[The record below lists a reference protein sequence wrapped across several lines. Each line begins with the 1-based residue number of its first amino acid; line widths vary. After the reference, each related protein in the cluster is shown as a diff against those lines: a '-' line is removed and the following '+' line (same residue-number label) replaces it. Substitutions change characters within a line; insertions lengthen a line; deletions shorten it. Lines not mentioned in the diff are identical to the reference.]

1 MKIKR
6 LLFIISCMVA
16 LVSTTSCVDERYD
29 LDNVSGEIHLFENG
43 VALPLLQTGDLYFDD
58 LISSEDEIV
67 LNEKGV
73 YEISTSSEVLSV
85 EMQIVD
91 KVRISEQNPD
101 FGVIKSYNAII
112 PTGSV
117 TFELPSDLTD
127 YNANLHCETAK
138 IDEKVTYIEKIYTH
152 DNWVST
158 IKFEVLDGSGNPISS
173 QTGLKVDKIKFDNY
187 KLELP
192 SVLIMDKE
200 QITTSGNINVTTD
213 DNSNVIVL
221 NGEAFENSVVIGVK
235 INGVTIGEDMFVNN
249 KIILDEEVS
258 LNGAISLSVSNSGA
272 MVEQTLQIAPTLN
285 IPEVYIDE
293 ALGNTTMSDEL
304 ENERVYIGELPDFLN
319 NPETSLIL
327 TNPYIPIVIETTVPM
342 DTIYADIVLVPKDE
356 SGNNIY
362 NENGEKIEIEVNHIA
377 VPGDDHETPGA
388 TIIYEY
394 VACQRIPEL
403 DNLGYDF
410 VECLE
415 LGTITQK
422 IPSYI
427 EVSGRGYTDPNHI
440 YNFYMGELYHADI
453 NYEVRVPFMVEQNTC
468 IVYEDVTS
476 DLNTDLFEVISAS
489 SIILN
494 AEILN
499 GFPAEMS
506 LSVEPFDV
514 DGNKIEGL
522 EVMIPSKINASE
534 TTELTENVVPAKTNM
549 RIEIRELVK
558 GEMQKLD
565 QLKWRVKVL
574 FPDKG
579 LVSIYQALN
588 MKIALELPEGF
599 GINMDNLEN

>member
-1 MKIKR
+1 MRMNMKN
-6 LLFIISCMVA
+6 LLLAIGCMPIII
-16 LVSTTSCVDERYD
+16 STTSCVDERYD
-29 LDNVSGEIHLFENG
+29 MDNISDDIHLFENG
-43 VALPLLQTGDLYFDD
+43 INFPLLQTGDLYFDD

-73 YEISTSSEVLSV
+73 YEISTNSEVLSV

-91 KVRISEQNPD
+91 KVRIPEQNPD
-101 FGVIKSYNAII
+101 FGVIKSFNTII

-158 IKFEVLDGSGNPISS
+158 IKFEILDGSGKAISS
-173 QTGLKVDKIKFDNY
+173 QSGLKVDKIKFDNY

-192 SVLIMDKE
+192 SALIMDKE
-200 QITTSGNINVTTD
+200 QITASGNITVTTD

-221 NGEAFENSVVIGVK
+221 NGEAMENSVVIGVK
-235 INGVTIGEDMFVNN
+235 INGVAIGEDMFVNN

-258 LNGAISLSVSNSGA
+258 LSGAISLSVSNSGA
-272 MVEQTLQIAPTLN
+272 IVEQTLQIAPSLN

-293 ALGNTTMSDEL
+293 AFGNATMSDEL

-356 SGNNIY
+356 RGNNIY
-362 NENGEKIEIEVNHIA
+362 NENGEKIEIEVNHVA
-377 VPGDDHETPGA
+377 VPGDDHDTPGA
-388 TIIYEY
+388 TINYEY

-440 YNFYMGELYHADI
+440 YDFYMGEPYHVDI
-453 NYEVRVPFMVEQNTC
+453 KYEVRVPFMLEENSC
-468 IVYEDVTS
+468 IVYSDVTD
-476 DLNTDLFEVISAS
+476 DLNADIFETISAKT
-489 SIILN
+489 IYAN
-494 AEILN
+494 AKVLN
-499 GFPAEMS
+499 GFPADME
-506 LSVEPFDV
+506 LSAELYDV
-514 DGNKIEGL
+514 YGNKIDGV
-522 EVMIPSKINASE
+522 EVIIPEKIKASQ
-534 TTELTENVVPAKTNM
+534 TTELTENVVPTETSLK
-549 RIEIRELVK
+549 IEIHELHE
-558 GEMQKLD
+558 GEMQKID
-565 QLKWRVKVL
+565 QIKWQVKVL
-574 FPDKG
+574 FPDSG
-579 LVSIYQALN
+579 LISKYQSLS
-588 MKIALELPEGF
+588 MKIDLELPEGLDVD
-599 GINMDNLEN
+599 IDNL